1 MDTEYINHFKK
12 EKKTIFI
19 IFISVLTIF
28 LFTLII
34 STAVDIQNKLIE
46 VRNTLVVSGTGEIYA
61 KPDLALMTFSVVTE
75 AKTVD
80 ATMAEN
86 TEKMNNIISSIKSQG
101 VEDKDLKTTSFS
113 IYPRYEYEK
122 GEIYPSNILLDPPG
136 KRILV
141 GYEVSQSLQ
150 VKIRDL
156 GRIGDIIQ
164 GATDNGANQV
174 GSLQFTID
182 NQDELK
188 KEAREQAI
196 KKAKAKAKELT
207 SQLGVKLGRIT
218 NFSEGSSAPRYYGLM
233 AEAMG
238 GGGED
243 LQIETGENK
252 ITVTVS
258 LTYEIN

>member
-34 STAVDIQNKLIE
+34 STAVDIQNKLSE

-113 IYPRYEYEK
+113 IYPKVETYLY
-122 GEIYPSNILLDPPG
+122 PPG